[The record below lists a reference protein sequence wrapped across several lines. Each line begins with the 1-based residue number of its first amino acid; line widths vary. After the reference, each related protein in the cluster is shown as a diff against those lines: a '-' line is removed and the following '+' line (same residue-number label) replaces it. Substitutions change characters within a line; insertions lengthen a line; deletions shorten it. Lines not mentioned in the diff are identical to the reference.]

1 MDYNYEI
8 HATDG
13 ELVERS
19 NRTSMSKAS
28 AVREASALL
37 AKGVGAYALITC
49 FDWKRGERVIGK
61 LNPSVV

>member
-8 HATDG
+8 YTTNG

-28 AVREASALL
+28 AVREASAIL
-37 AKGVGAYALITC
+37 AKGVGAYALITR
-49 FDWKRGERVIGK
+49 FDWKRGECVIGK
-61 LNPSVV
+61 LSPSIV